1 VNIKRKLGKFKITLA
16 LINNNPQFVMD
27 VMARVIII
35 EAKYDIL
42 ADLVK
47 YTAMSEYF
55 EECPVGTNIPIYEF
69 SYDDHNGHTVNGMR
83 VSKIAGL
90 CAMCE

>member
-27 VMARVIII
+27 VMARVIIM
-35 EAKYDIL
+35 EARYDYSVEC
-42 ADLVK
+42 VK

-55 EECPVGTNIPIYEF
+55 EECPVGSSIPIYEF
-69 SYDDHNGHTVNGMR
+69 SYDDHNGPTVNGMR